1 MSTKLAKY
9 DPKVEGAAL
18 ALLDKMHAALA
29 TVTTVVDAKE
39 IRTLATVAKDRAL
52 SLPAYNRAAALIF
65 AAEVVIGQML
75 LKETAGRHTA
85 QQGRPSK
92 SPTSSDLKVPTLQE
106 ILGARDTHT
115 ANYMAAAFR
124 KLASLVTVAQ
134 LQAAEQLA
142 TKYNERLTRKAA
154 TMIVAGSWRK
164 SSESAIPVVKKIT
177 DSELWIG
184 VNRSATALLS
194 ALQEL
199 KDRGSRVGDML
210 THARAIAGALRAA
223 KTAAKKG

>member
-1 MSTKLAKY
+1 MSSKLAKY
-9 DPKVEGAAL
+9 DPRVEGAAL

-29 TVTTVVDAKE
+29 AVTTVVDAKE

-92 SPTSSDLKVPTLQE
+92 SPISSDLKVPTLQE

-124 KLASLVTVAQ
+124 KLASLVTVVQ

-142 TKYNERLTRKAA
+142 TKYNERLTRKSA
-154 TMIVAGSWRK
+154 TMIVSGSWQK
-164 SSESAIPVVKKIT
+164 SSTSPVTKKIT
-177 DSELWIG
+177 DSELWTG